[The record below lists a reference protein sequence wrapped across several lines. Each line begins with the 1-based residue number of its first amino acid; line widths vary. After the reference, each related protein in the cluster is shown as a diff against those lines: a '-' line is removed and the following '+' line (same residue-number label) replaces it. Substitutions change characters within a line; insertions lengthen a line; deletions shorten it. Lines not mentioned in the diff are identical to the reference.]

1 MMTSR
6 STVVVSLLLML
17 SAGLVTPHVLAQ
29 GPRAARVT
37 GTVWDAAESGVGG
50 ARVRL
55 RNVVTGGIEAMATT
69 EGTGQ
74 FQFADVEPGT
84 YIVEVVNGQ
93 GGIAAVGQSFTVG
106 AGESLATFVRLGPKV
121 PWTAGFFGNAAAA
134 AVAAAASIGVT
145 AITPDGQNISPG
157 R

>member
-6 STVVVSLLLML
+6 STLVASLLLML
-17 SAGLVTPHVLAQ
+17 SAGLGTPHVLAQ

-37 GTVWDAAESGVGG
+37 GTVWDATDSGVGG

-55 RNVVTGGIEAMATT
+55 RNVVTGGIDAAATAEA
-69 EGTGQ
+69 TGQ
-74 FQFADVEPGT
+74 FLFADVEPGN
-84 YIVEVVNGQ
+84 YVIEVVNGQ
-93 GGIAAVGQSFTVG
+93 GGIAAIGQSFSIG
-106 AGESLATFVRLGPKV
+106 AGESMATFVRLGPKV
-121 PWTAGFFGNAAAA
+121 PWTAGLFGNAAAA